1 MPNFAA
7 NITMMF
13 NEVQFLDRFQQASQ
27 AGFKGVEYL
36 VPYAFE
42 AEEIAEQ
49 LHKYK
54 LKQVLFDLPVGDW
67 DGGERG
73 YACHPDRVE
82 EFKEGVELAIKY
94 AGITGCTQLCCL
106 AGKVPVNV
114 SEEETRSTL
123 ISNLSYAAT
132 KLKDKGISLL
142 LEPINS
148 KVDIPGFYLETSAQ
162 ALDIIKDV
170 PSDNVFLQYD
180 VYHMQIMEGDL
191 ARTMERCLDQIKHIQ
206 IADHPGRH
214 EPGTGEINYS
224 FLFDHLDQIGY
235 KNWIGCEYRPIDGTL
250 TGLKWAA
257 PYLETSTQP

>member
-13 NEVQFLDRFQQASQ
+13 SEVEFLDRFKLASQ
-27 AGFKGVEYL
+27 VGFEGVEYL

-42 AEEIAEQ
+42 AEAIADQ

-73 YACHPDRVE
+73 YACHPDRVD
-82 EFKEGVELAIKY
+82 EFQEGVGLAIKY
-94 AGITGCTQLCCL
+94 AKVTGCSQLCCL
-106 AGKVPVNV
+106 AGKTPPNV
-114 SEEETRSTL
+114 KEEKVRSTL
-123 ISNLSYAAT
+123 ISNLSYAAAS
-132 KLKDKGISLL
+132 LKSEGIRLL

-148 KVDIPGFYLETSAQ
+148 KVDIPGFYLETSSQ
-162 ALDIIKDV
+162 ALDIIRDV
-170 PSDNVFLQYD
+170 ASDNLFLQYD

-191 ARTMERCLDQIKHIQ
+191 ARTLERCLSQIKHVQ

-214 EPGTGEINYS
+214 EPGTGEINYG
-224 FLFDHLDQIGY
+224 FLFDHLDRIGY
-235 KNWIGCEYRPIDGTL
+235 NDWIGCEYRPIEGTL
-250 TGLKWAA
+250 PGLKWAA
-257 PYLETSTQP
+257 PYLKNSS